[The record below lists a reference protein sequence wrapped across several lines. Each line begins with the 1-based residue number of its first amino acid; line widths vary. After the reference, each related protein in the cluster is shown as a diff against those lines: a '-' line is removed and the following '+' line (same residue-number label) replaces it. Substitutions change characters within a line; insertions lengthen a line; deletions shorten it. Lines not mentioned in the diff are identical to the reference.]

1 MISIIDIGI
10 GNINSVTK
18 VLDYLKTE
26 YKLVSKPSDLTAV
39 SKLIFPGVGNFSSA
53 SMKLEKSGLKDS
65 LKMLINGG
73 VPFLGIC
80 LGMQLLA
87 EKGEEGGDHLGLG
100 VIKADVKKM
109 VIPNKLSLPHIG
121 WNSIEI
127 GSAKLFEGIPNGSD
141 FYFAHSYTM
150 EVTDEKV
157 LVCHAEYGS
166 KIVAYV
172 ERDNVFGAQFHPEKS
187 QRFGIKFIE
196 NFINLC

>member
-1 MISIIDIGI
+1 MISIIDLGI

-18 VLDYLKTE
+18 VLDCLKTE
-26 YKLVSKPSDLTAV
+26 YKLISKPSDLTAV
-39 SKLIFPGVGNFSSA
+39 SKLIFPGVGNFRSA
-53 SMKLEKSGLKDS
+53 SMKLEKSGLKDP
-65 LKMLINGG
+65 LKMIINSG

-100 VIKADVKKM
+100 VIKANVKKM
-109 VIPNKLSLPHIG
+109 VIPYKLSLPHIG
-121 WNSIEI
+121 WNSIEV

-141 FYFAHSYTM
+141 FYFVHSYAM
-150 EVTDEKV
+150 DVTDEKV
-157 LVCHAEYGS
+157 LVCHTEYGS
-166 KIVAYV
+166 KVVAYI

-187 QRFGIKFIE
+187 QRFGMKFIE

>member
-1 MISIIDIGI
+1 MISIIDLGI

-18 VLDYLKTE
+18 VLDCLETE
-26 YKLVSKPSDLTAV
+26 YKLVSEPSHLSDV

-53 SMKLEKSGLKDS
+53 SKKLEKSGLKGP
-65 LKMLINGG
+65 LKVLINAG

-100 VIKADVKKM
+100 VIKANVKKM
-109 VIPNKLSLPHIG
+109 VIPSNLSLPHIG

-127 GSAKLFEGIPNGSD
+127 GSATLFEGIPNGSD
-141 FYFAHSYTM
+141 FYFVHSYAM
-150 EVTDEKV
+150 DVTDKKV

-166 KIVAYV
+166 KVVAYI
-172 ERDNVFGAQFHPEKS
+172 EKDNVFGAQFHPEKS